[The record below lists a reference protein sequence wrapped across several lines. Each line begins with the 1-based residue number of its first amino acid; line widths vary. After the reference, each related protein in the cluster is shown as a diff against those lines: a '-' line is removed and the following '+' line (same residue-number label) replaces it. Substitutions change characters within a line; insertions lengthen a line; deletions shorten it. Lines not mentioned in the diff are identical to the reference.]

1 MSADL
6 DLARLRGRRLF
17 IGTPMY
23 SGQCHSAYA
32 LGIAQLSALCAQI
45 GVAFRFAF
53 VCNEALVPKARN
65 ATADAFL
72 RSGDDHLI
80 FIDADI
86 GFDARDVIRLLALQT
101 REGSEYDVIAAPYP
115 LKELAW
121 ENVREAA
128 RRGLGDADAGALA
141 RYAGRVNLAPAH
153 GPDVAMDRPIEAT
166 QAGTGF
172 MMIRRD
178 VFERYRAA
186 YPHHRYRPDRAS
198 PDDALPDEI
207 HAFFETEIDGK
218 QAHLLDEARAYL
230 AAFPKAS
237 GADLVEFLEGDGT
250 ARDYTGAFVSEDYAF
265 CRRVRAAGMKVW
277 VCPWIELTHT
287 GSLTHVSRIVDLA
300 EIGAI

>member
-128 RRGLGDADAGALA
+128 RRGLGDADAAVLA

-172 MMIRRD
+172 MMIRRN

-186 YPHHRYRPDRAS
+186 YPHHRYRPDRAG

-265 CRRVRAAGMKVW
+265 CRRVRVAGMKVW
-277 VCPWIELTHT
+277 VCPWMELTHT

>member
-32 LGIAQLSALCAQI
+32 LAIAQLSALCTQI

-86 GFDARDVIRLLALQT
+86 GFDARDVIRLLALQALD
-101 REGSEYDVIAAPYP
+101 GADYDVIAAPYP

-121 ENVREAA
+121 ENLREAA
-128 RRGLGDADAGALA
+128 RRGLGDADASALA
-141 RYAGRVNLAPAH
+141 RYAGRVNLTPAH
-153 GPDVAMDRPIEAT
+153 GPDVAMDRPVEVT

-198 PDDALPDEI
+198 PGEPLPDEI
-207 HAFFETEIDGK
+207 HAFFETEVDNR
-218 QAHLLDEARAYL
+218 QAHMLDEARAYL
-230 AAFPKAS
+230 AARPDAS
-237 GADLVEFLEGDGT
+237 GADLVAFLEGEGT
-250 ARDYTGAFVSEDYAF
+250 ARDYSGAFVSEDYAF
-265 CRRVRAAGMKVW
+265 CRRVRTAGMKVW
-277 VCPWIELTHT
+277 VCPWMELTHT
-287 GSLTHVSRIVDLA
+287 GSLTHVSRIADLA

>member
-32 LGIAQLSALCAQI
+32 LAIAQLSALCTQI

-53 VCNEALVPKARN
+53 VCHEALVPKARN

-72 RSGDDHLI
+72 RSGDDHLV

-101 REGSEYDVIAAPYP
+101 LEGAQHDVIAAPYP

-121 ENVREAA
+121 DNLREAA
-128 RRGLGDADAGALA
+128 QRGLGDADASALA
-141 RYAGRVNLAPAH
+141 RYAGRVNLTPAH
-153 GPDVAMDRPIEAT
+153 GPDVAMDRPVEVT

-198 PDDALPDEI
+198 PGEPLPDEI
-207 HAFFETEIDGK
+207 HAFFETEIDNR
-218 QAHLLDEARAYL
+218 QAHLMEEVRAYM
-230 AAFPKAS
+230 AAFPQAS
-237 GADLVEFLEGDGT
+237 GAELAEFLAGDRT
-250 ARDYTGAFVSEDYAF
+250 MRDYGGAFVSEDYAF

-277 VCPWIELTHT
+277 LCPWMELTHT
-287 GSLTHVSRIVDLA
+287 GSLTHVSRIADLA
-300 EIGAI
+300 QIGAI